1 MLLTSIAVFIT
12 LKKLTTKHI
21 YEDIVEN
28 ASRGTYSSGI
38 VSEKEEDEEEKNAY
52 SYTEYTIL
60 KRTGLLIQLKK
71 DTLFFK
77 LYLNIVKCF

>member
-60 KRTGLLIQLKK
+60 KRTGLLIKFKK
-71 DTLFFK
+71 KHFFFK
-77 LYLNIVKCF
+77 LNLNIVKCF